1 MTGPDTVVAVRK
13 SCLVSESGT
22 GSTWAATREAT
33 REAASEE
40 GATRDMPLDV
50 IGGRYRVDRAVGKG
64 GMGTVW
70 LCQDQVLHRPVAVK
84 QIHTLPGESADDT
97 RRAMREARSAAA
109 VNHRN
114 AVSIYDVVEHD
125 GTTWLVMEYVPSQ
138 TLSELLASEGRLAP
152 ERVGHIGA
160 QVAEALSSAHSRGIV
175 HRDIK
180 PGNILVG
187 EGDAA
192 KLSDFGIARG
202 QQDAQ
207 LTQTGMVT
215 GTPGF
220 FSPEL
225 ARGEDPSFASDVW
238 ALGITLYTATEGAP
252 PYEPQSNPLAMLSI
266 ITREPLPPPTHAGP
280 LTGVLAG
287 MLEPDASRRATIAE
301 VLADLRAVEQEG
313 RAATRTSRG
322 AAPVVAASPGAPERP
337 DPTTSIERPSDGP
350 VEPDYE
356 KPVAVPA
363 PVGGWSDEGAVD
375 EPPPPRERGRLGR
388 VAMVALGLFVL
399 VGAGALLWN
408 TIGLRADDETDP
420 SSSNSSADAGESTRD
435 TSSPEDTGSPSTN
448 EPDTT
453 TEGDEPTSAE
463 DPTTSITEDPT
474 TSITEDPTTS
484 ITEDPT
490 TSISEDPT
498 TDPVVP
504 PSGDAEAFTE
514 SYFATVP
521 GNLDAGWSML
531 APSYRQELGRGKYDG
546 FWSTIESVDIGSVDA
561 DGDSVAY
568 QITYTRTDGSTS
580 QETKLLTL
588 EPAGDSYL
596 ITSDQPAG

>member
-1 MTGPDTVVAVRK
+1 MQPDFIA
-13 SCLVSESGT
+13 
-22 GSTWAATREAT
+22 
-33 REAASEE
+33 
-40 GATRDMPLDV
+40 
-50 IGGRYRVDRAVGKG
+50 GRYRVVRAVGKG

-70 LCQDQVLHRPVAVK
+70 LCTDETLHRQVAVK
-84 QIHTLPGESADDT
+84 QIGSLPGESPDDT
-97 RRAMREARSAAA
+97 ARAMREARLAAA
-109 VNHRN
+109 LNHKN

-238 ALGITLYTATEGAP
+238 ALGITLYTATEGGP

-313 RAATRTSRG
+313 RATRTSRG
-322 AAPVVAASPGAPERP
+322 AAAVVAASPGAPERP
-337 DPTTSIERPSDGP
+337 DPTTSLEHPRQES

-363 PVGGWSDEGAVD
+363 PVGGWSDEGAAD

-408 TIGLRADDETDP
+408 TVGLGADDETDP
-420 SSSNSSADAGESTRD
+420 TSSNSSTDAGENTAEGQ
-435 TSSPEDTGSPSTN
+435 SPQDTGSPSTN

-463 DPTTSITEDPT
+463 DPTTSISEDPT
-474 TSITEDPTTS
+474 TSIS
-484 ITEDPT
+484 EDPT

-504 PSGDAEAFTE
+504 PSGDSEAFTE

-531 APSYRQELGRGKYDG
+531 APSYRQELGRGSYDG
-546 FWSTIESVDIGSVDA
+546 FWGTIESVELGSVDI
-561 DGDSVAY
+561 DGNTVTY

-580 QETKLLTL
+580 EETKLLTL
-588 EPAGDSYL
+588 KPAGDSYL

>member
-1 MTGPDTVVAVRK
+1 MQPDFIA
-13 SCLVSESGT
+13 
-22 GSTWAATREAT
+22 
-33 REAASEE
+33 
-40 GATRDMPLDV
+40 
-50 IGGRYRVDRAVGKG
+50 GRYRVVRAVGKG

-70 LCQDQVLHRPVAVK
+70 LCTDETLHRQVAVK
-84 QIHTLPGESADDT
+84 QIGSLPGESPDDT
-97 RRAMREARSAAA
+97 ARAMREARLAAA
-109 VNHRN
+109 LNHKN

-138 TLSELLASEGRLAP
+138 TLSELLASEGKLSP

-160 QVAEALSSAHSRGIV
+160 QVAEALSSAHTRGIV

-266 ITREPLPPPTHAGP
+266 ITREPLPPPAHAGP

-313 RAATRTSRG
+313 RATRASRD
-322 AAPVVAASPGAPERP
+322 AAPVAAASPDAPERP
-337 DPTTSIERPSDGP
+337 DPTTSIEHPSGGP

-363 PVGGWSDEGAVD
+363 PVGWYDERDVD
-375 EPPPPRERGRLGR
+375 EQPPPRERSRFGR

-408 TIGLRADDETDP
+408 TVGLGADDETDP
-420 SSSNSSADAGESTRD
+420 TSSNSSTDAGENTAEGQ
-435 TSSPEDTGSPSTN
+435 SPQDTGSPSTN

-453 TEGDEPTSAE
+453 TETDESVT
-463 DPTTSITEDPT
+463 TEDPT
-474 TSITEDPTTS
+474 TSITEDPTT
-484 ITEDPT
+484 E
-490 TSISEDPT
+490 
-498 TDPVVP
+498 PVDP

-531 APSYRQELGRGKYDG
+531 APSYQQELGRGVYDG
-546 FWSTIESVDIGSVDA
+546 FWATIESVDIGSVDA
-561 DGDSVAY
+561 DVDSVTY
-568 QITYTRTDGSTS
+568 QIIYTRTDGSTS
-580 QETKLLTL
+580 EETKLLTL

-596 ITSDQPAG
+596 ITSDQPAP